1 MTTRTP
7 GVRARASRPRRPQR
21 PRPPLGTDRD
31 APRAEGTAREPAS
44 GTASSVA
51 SPAAGELRAG
61 LALGAGVSGGVL
73 PDLGG
78 VLDVGGRLELS
89 PWTLDI
95 SLRYWPQR
103 SHSREGRTVDL
114 SALGVRVAGLFRVAA
129 ALDLMAGVE
138 VNRLSGEGAEGVSD
152 RNSDAVW
159 QLATT
164 AGFSLITWDIR
175 PLRLEIGAA
184 GRLSLAR
191 PRFLVTGFG
200 DLYRVPLLGADAI
213 IRGVWLFR

>member
-1 MTTRTP
+1 M
-7 GVRARASRPRRPQR
+7 
-21 PRPPLGTDRD
+21 
-31 APRAEGTAREPAS
+31 
-44 GTASSVA
+44 
-51 SPAAGELRAG
+51 
-61 LALGAGVSGGVL
+61 
-73 PDLGG
+73 
-78 VLDVGGRLELS
+78 
-89 PWTLDI
+89 
-95 SLRYWPQR
+95 
-103 SHSREGRTVDL
+103 DL